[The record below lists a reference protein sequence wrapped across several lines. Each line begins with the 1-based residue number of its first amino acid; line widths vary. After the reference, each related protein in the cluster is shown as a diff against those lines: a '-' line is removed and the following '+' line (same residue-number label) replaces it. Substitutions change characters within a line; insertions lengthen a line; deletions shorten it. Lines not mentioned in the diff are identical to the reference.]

1 MITSTSNIKIKRLV
15 SLKRKRKLRDAEKVF
30 LVEGLRM
37 FREVPDGA
45 LLEVYVT
52 QAFYDREKSL
62 IEKKKRNSG
71 VSMEILA
78 DTVFEYVADTKHRRG
93 SSAWR
98 VRQTAAKSACPA
110 ETIRLFSFLTIF
122 RIREISALS

>member
-45 LLEVYVT
+45 LLEV
-52 QAFYDREKSL
+52 
-62 IEKKKRNSG
+62 
-71 VSMEILA
+71 
-78 DTVFEYVADTKHRRG
+78 
-93 SSAWR
+93 
-98 VRQTAAKSACPA
+98 
-110 ETIRLFSFLTIF
+110 
-122 RIREISALS
+122 

>member
-78 DTVFEYVADTKHRRG
+78 DTVFEYVADTKTPQG
-93 SSAWR
+93 
-98 VRQTAAKSACPA
+98 
-110 ETIRLFSFLTIF
+110 IL
-122 RIREISALS
+122 

>member
-62 IEKKKRNSG
+62 IEKKKRNS
-71 VSMEILA
+71 
-78 DTVFEYVADTKHRRG
+78 
-93 SSAWR
+93 
-98 VRQTAAKSACPA
+98 
-110 ETIRLFSFLTIF
+110 
-122 RIREISALS
+122 